1 MVIEI
6 SVAAMALAVI
16 VFVIFMIRTLINL
29 NQTIQKVNQTLEG
42 LHGKVE
48 QAVTESTKT
57 LEETRH
63 LVEDLRLKSQQ
74 VDHVLNSVREVG
86 KQMEEVST
94 SLARSAVIHRDR
106 WGNVIALVGAG
117 LEIMKEWR
125 KDR

>member
-1 MVIEI
+1 MIIEI
-6 SVAAMALAVI
+6 SVASIALAVI
-16 VFVIFMIRTLINL
+16 VLVVFIVRTLIQL
-29 NQTIQKVNQTLEG
+29 NQTIQKVNHTLEG
-42 LHGKVE
+42 LQGKVE
-48 QAVTESTKT
+48 KAVTESTKT

-63 LVEDLRLKSQQ
+63 LVEDLRVKSQQ

-94 SLARSAVIHRDR
+94 TLARSAVVHRDR
-106 WGNVIALVGAG
+106 WGNVIALVSAG